1 MFILMVSA
9 TPDGGQRTGLLHK
22 PAFWIILIAALLL
35 LLLAA
40 ILIRHAVILKK
51 RNEAF
56 MQEDP
61 SAAAACLFTDC
72 ASLLA
77 AMGLK
82 RGTGSMLELCETAK
96 EQLGEDYAAKL
107 HDMTM
112 YNAQALFSS
121 RAISPEQLAEMRTF
135 HDTTLENLK
144 THTNWPKK
152 LRLKWLNCL
161 Y

>member
-1 MFILMVSA
+1 M
-9 TPDGGQRTGLLHK
+9 
-22 PAFWIILIAALLL
+22 LLL

-40 ILIRHAVILKK
+40 VFIRHAVILKK

-56 MQEDP
+56 TQEDL

-72 ASLLA
+72 AALLA

-96 EQLGEDYAAKL
+96 TQLGEDYAAKL

-121 RAISPEQLAEMRTF
+121 RAIAPEQLAEMRAF
-135 HDTTLENLK
+135 HDATLENLK

-152 LRLKWLNCL
+152 LRLKWLDCL